1 MDTQCTEQD
10 AIRAS
15 QQGDLESFNILILR
29 YQDFLF
35 RMAFRILGDE
45 DIACD
50 AVQETCLLV
59 FKKISSYREG
69 SFRGWLARI
78 ITNVCYDELRRHGRS
93 RIKSLDSNEE
103 DENEIESSYW
113 MADFSTNPERQV
125 EALEFTRT
133 IQRCLE
139 MISPQ
144 HQLILVLIDIED
156 FSYEEAA
163 DTLKVPIGTI
173 KSRLARARKQMKAA
187 LQFSGE
193 LLPAQYYNVAMAG

>member
-1 MDTQCTEQD
+1 MDTKFTEQV

-15 QQGDLESFNILILR
+15 QQGDLESFNMLILR

-45 DIACD
+45 DMACD

-59 FKKISSYREG
+59 FNKISSYREG

-78 ITNVCYDELRRHGRS
+78 VTNVCYDELRRRGRYPVQ
-93 RIKSLDSNEE
+93 SLDSREQ
-103 DENEIESSYW
+103 DGDDMDRSYW
-113 MADFSTNPERQV
+113 LADFSTNPERQL

-139 MISPQ
+139 TISPQ
-144 HQLILVLIDIED
+144 HQLILILIDIED

-173 KSRLARARKQMKAA
+173 KSRLARARTQMKAA

-193 LLPAQYYNVAMAG
+193 LLPTQYTNVCVAC

>member
-1 MDTQCTEQD
+1 MDKKFTEQD

-15 QQGDLESFNILILR
+15 QEGDLESFNILILR

-45 DIACD
+45 DMACD

-78 ITNVCYDELRRHGRS
+78 ITNVCYDELRHQGRS
-93 RIKSLDSNEE
+93 RTQSLDSKDQ
-103 DENEIESSYW
+103 DENEMEASYW
-113 MADFSTNPERQV
+113 LADFSTNPERQL

-144 HQLILVLIDIED
+144 HQLILILIDIED

-163 DTLKVPIGTI
+163 VTLKYP
-173 KSRLARARKQMKAA
+173 LARSRAVSPGLEHR
-187 LQFSGE
+187 
-193 LLPAQYYNVAMAG
+193 

>member
-1 MDTQCTEQD
+1 
-10 AIRAS
+10 
-15 QQGDLESFNILILR
+15 
-29 YQDFLF
+29 
-35 RMAFRILGDE
+35 
-45 DIACD
+45 
-50 AVQETCLLV
+50 
-59 FKKISSYREG
+59 
-69 SFRGWLARI
+69 
-78 ITNVCYDELRRHGRS
+78 LRRHGRS
-93 RIKSLDSNEE
+93 RTQSLDSNEQ

-113 MADFSTNPERQV
+113 MADFSTNPERHL

-144 HQLILVLIDIED
+144 HQLILILIDIED

-173 KSRLARARKQMKAA
+173 KSRLARAREQMKAA

-193 LLPAQYYNVAMAG
+193 LLPAQYHEVAMAGI

>member
-1 MDTQCTEQD
+1 MDTQFTEQD
-10 AIRAS
+10 AIRAA
-15 QQGDLESFNILILR
+15 QQGDLESFNLLVLR

-35 RMAFRILGDE
+35 RMAFRMLGDE
-45 DIACD
+45 DRACD

-78 ITNVCYDELRRHGRS
+78 ITNVCDDELRRQGRHLTQ
-93 RIKSLDSNEE
+93 SLDAKEQDDSAATPE
-103 DENEIESSYW
+103 YW
-113 MADFSTNPERQV
+113 LADFSTNPETQL
-125 EALEFTRT
+125 EAQEFAAA

-139 MISPQ
+139 TISPQ
-144 HQLILVLIDIED
+144 HQMILILIDIED

-163 DTLKVPIGTI
+163 EALNVPIGTI
-173 KSRLARARKQMKAA
+173 KSRLARARMQMKAA

-193 LLPAQYYNVAMAG
+193 LLPAPYTNVCVAC

>member
-1 MDTQCTEQD
+1 MDPKCTEQD

-15 QQGDLESFNILILR
+15 QQGDLESFNVLILR

-45 DIACD
+45 DTACD

-78 ITNVCYDELRRHGRS
+78 VTNVCYDELRHQGRS
-93 RIKSLDSNEE
+93 RTQSLDSNEQ
-103 DENEIESSYW
+103 DENGIESSYW
-113 MADFSTNPERQV
+113 LADFSTNPERHV
-125 EALEFTRT
+125 EALELTRT

-139 MISPQ
+139 TISPQ
-144 HQLILVLIDIED
+144 HQLILILIDIED

-163 DTLKVPIGTI
+163 DALMVPIGTI
-173 KSRLARARKQMKAA
+173 KSRLARAREQMKAA

-193 LLPAQYYNVAMAG
+193 VLPTPYTNICVAC

>member
-1 MDTQCTEQD
+1 M
-10 AIRAS
+10 
-15 QQGDLESFNILILR
+15 
-29 YQDFLF
+29 
-35 RMAFRILGDE
+35 
-45 DIACD
+45 ACD

-59 FKKISSYREG
+59 FKKISYYREG

-78 ITNVCYDELRRHGRS
+78 VTNVCYDELRRQGRS
-93 RIKSLDSNEE
+93 RTQSLDSNEQ
-103 DENEIESSYW
+103 DEKEIESSYW
-113 MADFSTNPERQV
+113 MADFSTNPERQL

-144 HQLILVLIDIED
+144 HQLILILIDMED

-163 DTLKVPIGTI
+163 DALKVPIGTI
-173 KSRLARARKQMKAA
+173 KSRLARAREQMRAA

-193 LLPAQYYNVAMAG
+193 LLPAPYTNVCVA